1 MKQYVSLVIFL
12 GMRTDFGL
20 LDRQTLLKNTAHLFL
35 ILCALF
41 NYGMTLWNE
50 FTVIVALWFNN
61 TISHVSF
68 FLYEIALLDWD
79 VA

>member
-12 GMRTDFGL
+12 GMRIDFGL
-20 LDRQTLLKNTAHLFL
+20 LDRQTLLKNMTHLFV

-50 FTVIVALWFNN
+50 FTTIVALWFNN
-61 TISHVSF
+61 IISHVSF
-68 FLYEIALLDWD
+68 FLYEIAVSDWD